1 MMGSETVD
9 YKRERA
15 REIIAI
21 LKKEY
26 PDAKCSLNFSTA
38 HELLVAAILAAQC
51 TDERVNIV
59 TPDLFR
65 KYPDVQSFSNA
76 DCDELEAMVK
86 PTGFFRNKAKAII
99 ASAGEIVRDFGGIMP
114 QTMEELTSLSGV
126 GRKTANLIIGVVYGK
141 PAVIVDTHV
150 KRVSGRLGLTDNE
163 DPTKIEFDLMEV
175 LPTEEWTNFNHLII
189 YHGRAVCKAPTPIC
203 TACKLLDL
211 CPYGQDFVAGKISPK
226 TKSKGKSGE

>member
-1 MMGSETVD
+1 MKSETLTQ
-9 YKRERA
+9 KKERA
-15 REIIAI
+15 REIIAV
-21 LKKEY
+21 LKNEY

-59 TPDLFR
+59 TPDLFK
-65 KYPDVQSFSNA
+65 KYPDVGSFANA
-76 DCDELEAMVK
+76 DYDELEAMVK
-86 PTGFFRNKAKAII
+86 STGFFRNKAKAII
-99 ASAGEIVRDFGGIMP
+99 ESAREIERDFGGVVP

-150 KRVSGRLGLTDNE
+150 KRVSGRLGLTENE

-175 LPTEEWTNFNHLII
+175 LPVEDWTNFNHLII
-189 YHGRAVCKAPTPIC
+189 YHGRAVCKAPTPLC
-203 TACKLLDL
+203 SVCKVLNL
-211 CPYGQDFVAGKISPK
+211 CPYGQDFTAGKIVAK
-226 TKSKGKSGE
+226 TSKKAKSGE